1 MLKLD
6 SICFMD
12 GSEMAYPDQMHAFV
26 LAAELGSFSAAA
38 RRMGK
43 AQSAISTAIANLEID
58 AGVELFDRRGR
69 NPVLTEE
76 GKALLPHAKGI
87 LLGNQEFFSKASS
100 MVEGVEADLCIA
112 IEQGISTRPL
122 MNVFRQFSENFAHVS
137 LELLRPGP
145 NDTAT
150 LLKEGRADLGLMTE
164 QESYPMGF
172 QFRGVGH
179 SKLVPVCASSH
190 PLSELAQV
198 GFRDLRRYRQ
208 LIPRSRSSAAVGQLG
223 ERKGTSVWYAE
234 SPALIVELVLE
245 GFGWAELPF
254 SVVSEQIRRGSLA
267 RLNYAF
273 QQSDILKGMDVVW
286 IEQQALGVAAYW
298 IRDRLLELPQD
309 VWRGE

>member
-1 MLKLD
+1 
-6 SICFMD
+6 
-12 GSEMAYPDQMHAFV
+12 MAHPDQMQAFV

-58 AGVELFDRRGR
+58 ASVELFDRQGR
-69 NPVLTEE
+69 NPVLSEE

-100 MVEGVEADLCIA
+100 MVEGIEADLCIA
-112 IEQGISTRPL
+112 IEQGISTMPL
-122 MNVFRQFSENFAHVS
+122 MELFRQFSADFANVS

-164 QESYPMGF
+164 QERYPAGF

-179 SKLVPVCASSH
+179 SKLVSVCATSH
-190 PLSELAQV
+190 PLSELALV
-198 GFRDLRRYRQ
+198 SYGDLRQYRQ
-208 LIPRSRSSAAVGQLG
+208 LIPRSRSLAAVSQLG
-223 ERKGTSVWYAE
+223 ERKSTSVWYSE
-234 SPALIVELVLE
+234 SPLLIMEFVLQ

-254 SVVSEQIRRGSLA
+254 SVVSEQIRDGSLVQ
-267 RLNYAF
+267 LSYAF
-273 QQSDILKGMDVVW
+273 QQSDILEGIDVVW
-286 IEQQALGVAAYW
+286 TEQQALGAAAHW

-309 VWRGE
+309 VWRSE